1 MKTIRI
7 GCGAGYA
14 GDRIEPAIELAQ
26 KGEIQY
32 LIFECLAERT
42 IAIGQKQK
50 QANPN
55 AGFNELL
62 EARMR
67 AVLPLC
73 AKNKIKIISNMGA
86 ANPQAAG
93 KSIQSIAQSLGLSGL
108 KIAVIEGDDVYQS
121 VINQDLKLDD
131 IGQKIS
137 ESNKNIVSANAYL
150 GCEALVEALNSGAD
164 IVITGRVADPSLFLS
179 PMVYEFG
186 WSLSDWDKL
195 GKGTVI
201 GHLLE
206 CAGQITG
213 GYYAD
218 PGYKD
223 VQGLA
228 RLGFPIAEVNE
239 NGEAIITKVAEA
251 GGCVNIDTC
260 KEQMLYEIHNPQF
273 YITPDV
279 VADFSNVT
287 FKQEAKDRVSVTG
300 ATGRQKTET
309 LKVSVGYLDGFIGE
323 GEMSYAGPGATERGQ
338 LALDI
343 VKERLSIIH
352 ANADELRFDL
362 IGINSLHGN
371 KLSQT
376 SKPYEVRVRVAGRF
390 KNKADAISI
399 GNEVEALYTNGPA
412 AGGGAFKSV
421 KEIVAMDSTLIER
434 KLVKPIISYLEV

>member
-1 MKTIRI
+1 MKKIRI

-14 GDRIEPAIELAQ
+14 GDRIEPAVELAQ
-26 KGEIQY
+26 KGQIQY
-32 LIFECLAERT
+32 LVFECLAERT

-50 QANPN
+50 QTNPN

-73 AKNKIKIISNMGA
+73 VQNKIKIITNMGS

-93 KSIQSIAQSLGLSGL
+93 KAIQSIAQSLGLAGL
-108 KIAVIEGDDVYQS
+108 KIAIVEGDDVYQS
-121 VINQDLKLDD
+121 VVEQDLKLDD
-131 IGQKIS
+131 INKKVS
-137 ESNKNIVSANAYL
+137 ESDKKIVSANAYL
-150 GCEALVEALNSGAD
+150 GCEALVDALKAGAD

-179 PMVYEFG
+179 PMIYEFG
-186 WSLSDWDKL
+186 WSLTDWDKL
-195 GKGTVI
+195 GKGTLI

-228 RLGFPIAEVNE
+228 RLGFPIAEINE
-239 NGEAIITKVAEA
+239 NGEAFITKVPES
-251 GGCVNIDTC
+251 GGCVNVDTC
-260 KEQMLYEIHNPQF
+260 KEQMLYEIHNPEY

-279 VADFSNVT
+279 VADFSKVT
-287 FKQEAKDRVSVTG
+287 FKEIAKDQVAVTG
-300 ATGRQKTET
+300 ATGREQTKT

-323 GEMSYAGPGATERGQ
+323 GEMSYAGPGAVDRGQ

-343 VKERLSIIH
+343 VKERLSIIGV
-352 ANADELRFDL
+352 NADELRFDL
-362 IGINSLHGN
+362 IGVNSLHGS
-371 KLSQT
+371 KLSQA

-390 KNKADAISI
+390 KSKSDANLI

-412 AGGGAFKSV
+412 AGGGAYKSV
-421 KEIVAMDSTLIER
+421 KEIIAMDSTLIER
-434 KLVKPIISYLEV
+434 TLVKPVISYLEV

>member
-1 MKTIRI
+1 MKKIRI

-14 GDRIEPAIELAQ
+14 GDRIEPAVELAQ
-26 KGEIQY
+26 KGQIQY
-32 LIFECLAERT
+32 LVFECLAERT

-50 QANPN
+50 QTNPN

-73 AKNKIKIISNMGA
+73 VQNKIKIITNMGS

-93 KSIQSIAQSLGLSGL
+93 KAIQSIAQSLGLAGL
-108 KIAVIEGDDVYQS
+108 KIAIVEGDDVYQS
-121 VINQDLKLDD
+121 VVEQDLKLDD
-131 IGQKIS
+131 INKKVS
-137 ESNKNIVSANAYL
+137 ESDKKIVSANAYL
-150 GCEALVEALNSGAD
+150 GCEALVDALKAGAD

-179 PMVYEFG
+179 PMIYEFG
-186 WSLSDWDKL
+186 WSLTDWDKL
-195 GKGTVI
+195 GKGTLI

-228 RLGFPIAEVNE
+228 RLGFPIAEINE
-239 NGEAIITKVAEA
+239 NGEAFITKVPES
-251 GGCVNIDTC
+251 GGCVNVDTC
-260 KEQMLYEIHNPQF
+260 KEQMLYEIHNPEY

-279 VADFSNVT
+279 VADFSKVT
-287 FKQEAKDRVSVTG
+287 FKEIAKDQVAVTG
-300 ATGRQKTET
+300 ATGREQTKT

-323 GEMSYAGPGATERGQ
+323 GEMSYAGPGAVDRGQ

-343 VKERLSIIH
+343 VKERLSIIGV
-352 ANADELRFDL
+352 NADELRFDL
-362 IGINSLHGN
+362 IGVNSLHGS
-371 KLSQT
+371 KLSQA

-390 KNKADAISI
+390 KSKSDANLI

-412 AGGGAFKSV
+412 AGGGAYKSV
-421 KEIVAMDSTLIER
+421 KEIIAMDSTLIER
-434 KLVKPIISYLEV
+434 TLVKPVIGYLEV